1 MDQRTVD
8 PAAIEAEVDRVRSL
22 GIDALRQRWR
32 MTFGNPAAN
41 GMVHSPSQKSPM
53 SEESRDALLSS
64 IAKARAWIEDLA
76 EGRVTSFAEIAKKEG
91 KVVRHIR
98 LLAQLAFVSPKIVSA
113 IETSTALEINVTAL
127 ARAAVPARNRQ
138 QQSVEFSAYFSQ
150 SKNS

>member
-1 MDQRTVD
+1 
-8 PAAIEAEVDRVRSL
+8 
-22 GIDALRQRWR
+22 
-32 MTFGNPAAN
+32 
-41 GMVHSPSQKSPM
+41 M

-113 IETSTALEINVTAL
+113 IETSTALGTNVTAL